1 MWTWSA
7 HGQSLANV
15 LVTNWIWYIYIYI
28 YIYVYTLL
36 FNIYLFIFILLDFST
51 VRRQFRTI
59 NGSYATESLLL
70 SILKKAKRRRRAKQ
84 VRRGAFYFAAFTDL
98 SYAITEAFS
107 VNCLRSLRAFAGC
120 FLELNDVY
128 WELRSTNVFLKV
140 FLGWKWVYCSLAVAR
155 ERTVF
160 PFVKQYIEDKMAA
173 ECSYHL
179 TFRAHFL
186 SRRKRSVW

>member
-1 MWTWSA
+1 MIYT
-7 HGQSLANV
+7 
-15 LVTNWIWYIYIYI
+15 YIYIYIYIYVYTLLFNIYLFILHIYI

-84 VRRGAFYFAAFTDL
+84 VRRGAFYFAAFTNL

-160 PFVKQYIEDKMAA
+160 PLVKQHIEGKINVV
-173 ECSYHL
+173 
-179 TFRAHFL
+179 TT
-186 SRRKRSVW
+186 